1 VRRAACA
8 APAVTQAAAAPR
20 ACAAGA
26 AVTAARVVTGGA
38 AVGGAAH
45 GDLSVVMS
53 GGGGGGMGTRLDYYT
68 GTYCIAPP
76 GAGGGGAVELTARGV
91 LTLDGVVSARG
102 GDAGGGGGAGGG
114 VLVSGHGGSTCAG
127 TLDASGGSSSS
138 NSGGGGG
145 GRVLLVGVDGST
157 CAVAVPGGGTAGG
170 QGGGSG
176 TWSALDPDDDGDGW
190 TRIAGHDCDD
200 LDSAIHPGAAELAGD
215 GVDQDCD
222 GSDGAAVDADGD
234 GYPAPFDCDDTDVR
248 LYPGAVEVVGDG
260 LDQDCDGAESCYVD
274 ADDDGARS
282 VSVVI
287 SIDVD
292 CADPFEGVAPDPL
305 DCNDTDPNVRPAAA
319 DLPCDGIDQDCDS
332 LDLCEQH
339 TGDTGDT
346 GSTGSHTGAHTGVA
360 AHTGRAIPHSGTAG
374 GDTGH
379 TGLEPSTGTDGPP
392 TPESPR
398 PGEFHAAGCAST
410 GPAGVRRVVVGG
422 GGPRDAARSSMIEPV
437 PSPPGRR
444 FQLEECL
451 GRGGFGEVYRAT
463 MTSPSGIQS
472 QVAVKVLHGDLDD
485 ASDALD
491 RLRDEGRLLGLLD
504 HPSIVRVIDLCRLEG
519 RIALVTEYVMGA
531 DLKRC
536 IRGSQPM
543 PPAAVAEVVARLA
556 DALDTA
562 WKTSAPDGT
571 PLQLVHRDVKP
582 ANVRIGRRGEVK
594 LLDFGIARASLR
606 LTRTATNL
614 LVGSFG
620 YLAPERL
627 SVRPDVGPAADVF
640 SLGCVWY
647 EALTH
652 RGLLTELEQPTQVAL
667 SMSPPR
673 LPGLRPRAH
682 GRARGPGA
690 RAGHRDVGPRPG
702 RPAHRR
708 RRQPRRRVDARVG
721 RGPLLAALVPGP
733 RLERGQHVQRQPARG
748 GPARG
753 GHHDPEGA
761 AGPVGGPG
769 AGGRA
774 PCPGRRPPD
783 RAGDGAVR
791 RRGRPPGDPVVSPA
805 PVHDGQRQRL
815 HDPARAGG
823 DGRRRVDRGV
833 RRRGGG
839 RGGAAGGGGAGR
851 RGVRPVGGRR
861 RAPRGGHV
869 WGGGRGAP
877 GGGRGAPGGGRGA
890 PRRRS
895 RRPRWRPRS
904 LRSRPSHRSRRR
916 ASRSPSLGRAPPRP
930 PRPDPWAS

>member
-1 VRRAACA
+1 MYIMLSKVGVKSAWSTL
-8 APAVTQAAAAPR
+8 APMICLALWTAIAAAAPLLPNDFF
-20 ACAAGA
+20 ALAPTYDPVGPATVDTDAGTITDGGSLVFVGA
-26 AVTAARVVTGGA
+26 YDPGSQSYVFTFGDVVIDEVVTAVGSRGFAILSHRDLHLTGAGRLNASAPAAPYALYAFDASPGGPGGAPGGVCGPGGDPGGGGATGLRGGGGGHGGAGGDGGA

-410 GPAGVRRVVVGG
+410 GPAGSVGWWW
-422 GGPRDAARSSMIEPV
+422 
-437 PSPPGRR
+437 
-444 FQLEECL
+444 
-451 GRGGFGEVYRAT
+451 
-463 MTSPSGIQS
+463 
-472 QVAVKVLHGDLDD
+472 VAV
-485 ASDALD
+485 AL
-491 RLRDEGRLLGLLD
+491 
-504 HPSIVRVIDLCRLEG
+504 
-519 RIALVTEYVMGA
+519 A
-531 DLKRC
+531 
-536 IRGSQPM
+536 
-543 PPAAVAEVVARLA
+543 
-556 DALDTA
+556 
-562 WKTSAPDGT
+562 
-571 PLQLVHRDVKP
+571 
-582 ANVRIGRRGEVK
+582 
-594 LLDFGIARASLR
+594 
-606 LTRTATNL
+606 TR
-614 LVGSFG
+614 
-620 YLAPERL
+620 
-627 SVRPDVGPAADVF
+627 
-640 SLGCVWY
+640 
-647 EALTH
+647 
-652 RGLLTELEQPTQVAL
+652 
-667 SMSPPR
+667 
-673 LPGLRPRAH
+673 
-682 GRARGPGA
+682 RAR
-690 RAGHRDVGPRPG
+690 R
-702 RPAHRR
+702 
-708 RRQPRRRVDARVG
+708 
-721 RGPLLAALVPGP
+721 
-733 RLERGQHVQRQPARG
+733 
-748 GPARG
+748 
-753 GHHDPEGA
+753 
-761 AGPVGGPG
+761 
-769 AGGRA
+769 
-774 PCPGRRPPD
+774 
-783 RAGDGAVR
+783 
-791 RRGRPPGDPVVSPA
+791 
-805 PVHDGQRQRL
+805 
-815 HDPARAGG
+815 
-823 DGRRRVDRGV
+823 
-833 RRRGGG
+833 
-839 RGGAAGGGGAGR
+839 
-851 RGVRPVGGRR
+851 
-861 RAPRGGHV
+861 
-869 WGGGRGAP
+869 
-877 GGGRGAPGGGRGA
+877 
-890 PRRRS
+890 
-895 RRPRWRPRS
+895 
-904 LRSRPSHRSRRR
+904 
-916 ASRSPSLGRAPPRP
+916 
-930 PRPDPWAS
+930 